1 MKISAV
7 VVTEEFD
14 VSQPTISR
22 YEKGEIEKL
31 PTNIDDIVTMLNTT
45 LAYLMCW
52 TDKDLNSLYNK
63 LIDVEKLKYT
73 TTINKN

>member
-45 LAYLMCW
+45 RAYLMC
-52 TDKDLNSLYNK
+52 
-63 LIDVEKLKYT
+63 
-73 TTINKN
+73 